1 MVLLDMKNDKT
12 LSLPLNSSSSK
23 DKPLVSFADL
33 LKGVSEKKESK
44 SIQNG
49 SSVLALGVEEKS
61 TKSIKSSSKTE
72 NQESL
77 TKIQSSKSS
86 PKDNLASLLSG
97 DKLSQEEKSEILELD
112 PKFIQNQTLSEMR
125 TLISNAKNYLKDV
138 IQNSDD
144 YKKSE
149 IKELPKTLGGLI
161 EAAKKFGIDVNKITI
176 EEVKKVSQT
185 ALQTPKI
192 EKEQNQS
199 ILATPSETQLN
210 ETKSPKSEIQQK
222 EMLQDKKNSV
232 VNEKL
237 TSLQPAE
244 IQRGSDIKSSSLQAQ
259 NETPLF
265 KAQTVSEHTSTEQIV
280 QIKPNN
286 LSKTD
291 QKREKERSADD
302 ALKSLLSDD
311 KLQKSTNSI
320 SLESTSAL
328 ATTGDNPKTLEQL
341 LSTDRST
348 SESNQQSTKIESI
361 TTHKAD
367 SVEVKINEAKQ
378 MIRYLSDDIKSA
390 IDEYK
395 SPFTRVK
402 IQLNPEHLGEVDL
415 TIIQRGKNLHVNLSS
430 NNVAINALSMNVNE
444 LKAQLNNS
452 GINNATLNFSDT
464 SQQSGSANSGGAEH
478 QKRQNEQKAH
488 TEYNYFESEE
498 AHEEILSSLE
508 IIVPRYI

>member
-176 EEVKKVSQT
+176 EEVKKVV
-185 ALQTPKI
+185 
-192 EKEQNQS
+192 
-199 ILATPSETQLN
+199 LATVLIPDNSKKALTNRNMMRDMSSYQRQLISYPLKLSKAFMVKFELFKKKCDEQLDFNFSKTTFYNIILLDYYLHNKADIAKWQMEHWTQDYYKKRNVENSKLEDVMKQLN
-210 ETKSPKSEIQQK
+210 
-222 EMLQDKKNSV
+222 
-232 VNEKL
+232 
-237 TSLQPAE
+237 
-244 IQRGSDIKSSSLQAQ
+244 
-259 NETPLF
+259 
-265 KAQTVSEHTSTEQIV
+265 
-280 QIKPNN
+280 
-286 LSKTD
+286 
-291 QKREKERSADD
+291 
-302 ALKSLLSDD
+302 
-311 KLQKSTNSI
+311 
-320 SLESTSAL
+320 
-328 ATTGDNPKTLEQL
+328 
-341 LSTDRST
+341 
-348 SESNQQSTKIESI
+348 
-361 TTHKAD
+361 
-367 SVEVKINEAKQ
+367 
-378 MIRYLSDDIKSA
+378 
-390 IDEYK
+390 
-395 SPFTRVK
+395 
-402 IQLNPEHLGEVDL
+402 
-415 TIIQRGKNLHVNLSS
+415 
-430 NNVAINALSMNVNE
+430 
-444 LKAQLNNS
+444 
-452 GINNATLNFSDT
+452 
-464 SQQSGSANSGGAEH
+464 
-478 QKRQNEQKAH
+478 
-488 TEYNYFESEE
+488 
-498 AHEEILSSLE
+498 IL
-508 IIVPRYI
+508 I